1 MLVICIYY
9 IVKNFI
15 KYMYIQYQY
24 LMIKKISGC
33 TRYIT
38 WQIHVWR
45 IVINYFCWIILFHI
59 LIILHYFVLFL
70 WLSGLTVFPGSLDS
84 MVTRAEYIMSGVP
97 SKNFPHPP
105 TNRVSPEITRNAY
118 IIGTKH
124 MYINI
129 FLTN

>member
-1 MLVICIYY
+1 MLGICIYY
-9 IVKNFI
+9 IVTNFI
-15 KYMYIQYQY
+15 KYIYIQYQY
-24 LMIKKISGC
+24 LMMKKISGC

-38 WQIHVWR
+38 WQIHLWR
-45 IVINYFCWIILFHI
+45 IVINYFCWVIFFHI
-59 LIILHYFVLFL
+59 LTILHYYVLL
-70 WLSGLTVFPGSLDS
+70 QWLSGLTVFPGSLDS
-84 MVTRAEYIMSGVP
+84 IVTRAEYIMSGVP

-118 IIGTKH
+118 IIGYKH